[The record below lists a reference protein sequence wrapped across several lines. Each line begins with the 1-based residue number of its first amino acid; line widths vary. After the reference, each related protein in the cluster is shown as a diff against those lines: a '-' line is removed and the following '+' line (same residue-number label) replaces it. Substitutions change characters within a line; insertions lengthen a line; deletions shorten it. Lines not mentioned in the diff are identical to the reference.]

1 MGDVTT
7 EILTYP
13 IVRHDDLM
21 VAPEYL
27 ELQRE
32 HGTVRIQLDH
42 GEPAWVATRY
52 HDVRTVYGDR
62 RFVKGLGQGHDTPR
76 MIPGYHGDDPSLL
89 VAMDPPRHTRIRR
102 LASGAFSPG
111 QMRTLAGWVDGIAD
125 ELFDEMEQ
133 RGPGVDFIEV
143 FSWTLPLRVITGIL
157 GIPEPEI
164 PMFRGWI
171 DQMMSSD
178 VSADE
183 KATAYVAVMDYN
195 RALIAERRA
204 RPHDDLLGLMVQA
217 RDDDDQLDEDELL
230 KLSFS
235 LFLAGFETTAAQ
247 IGSTAFT
254 LLSQRQLYEE
264 LLADPDLLPAAVEEL
279 WRWIPSFR
287 HGWPMLQWASEDVE
301 LSGGVVIPAGE
312 AVVPEHQVANR
323 DESVFPNGMEID
335 FHRDKPEP
343 HLSLAWG
350 PHRCMGAFLAQLE
363 IDHTLKG
370 LLRRFPT
377 LELAVEPDQVPWSP
391 KTFLRSPA
399 SLPVAW

>member
-1 MGDVTT
+1 MAEVTS

-13 IVRHDDLM
+13 IVRSDDLT

-27 ELQRE
+27 ALQRDR
-32 HGTVRIQLDH
+32 GTVRIQLDY

-62 RFVKGLGQGHDTPR
+62 RFVKELGIGHDTPT
-76 MIPGYHGDDPSLL
+76 MIPGYHGDNPSFL
-89 VAMDPPRHTRIRR
+89 AHMDPPRHTRIRR

-111 QMRTLAGWVDGIAD
+111 QMRKLAGWVDGIAD
-125 ELFDEMEQ
+125 ELFDEMDE

-143 FSWTLPLRVITGIL
+143 FAWDLPLRVITGIL

-164 PMFRGWI
+164 PEFRGWI

-178 VSADE
+178 VSQEDKG
-183 KATAYVAVMDYN
+183 KALVAVMEYN

-217 RDDDDQLDEDELL
+217 RDDDDQLTDDELL
-230 KLSFS
+230 NLSFS

-254 LLSQRQLYEE
+254 LLSQRHLYEE
-264 LLADPDLLPAAVEEL
+264 LLADPSLQPAALEEL

-350 PHRCMGAFLAQLE
+350 PHRCMGAFLAQMELE
-363 IDHTLKG
+363 HTLRG

-377 LELAVEPDQVPWSP
+377 LELAVAADQVPWSSA
-391 KTFLRSPA
+391 TFLRSPA
-399 SLPVAW
+399 ALPLGW